1 MCLTATVGRH
11 RKDHIHHPRLIV
23 ICFSSRTG
31 GGKAVL
37 ARAVVPDV
45 LPEGDRPGVR
55 LGRRHLQERLR
66 HAQEDL
72 QPRCVS
78 LAKT

>member
-1 MCLTATVGRH
+1 MEELLDDIGKITLF
-11 RKDHIHHPRLIV
+11 ILLV

-37 ARAVVPDV
+37 ARAVVSDV

-78 LAKT
+78 LKLTRT